1 MYQWLSKP
9 VLCCLTRVQCFRVEF
24 SLGDCC
30 SQLFLSF
37 SLCWKWTW
45 KHGICQKGFT
55 RNKKNSQLRHTIFL
69 LSFVLKFQYHDRY
82 WSSKLHFYQWMQTKE
97 IKATILLRFEL
108 NNELKDCIVSVS
120 LIVRD
125 LDLVEF

>member
-1 MYQWLSKP
+1 
-9 VLCCLTRVQCFRVEF
+9 
-24 SLGDCC
+24 
-30 SQLFLSF
+30 
-37 SLCWKWTW
+37 
-45 KHGICQKGFT
+45 
-55 RNKKNSQLRHTIFL
+55 
-69 LSFVLKFQYHDRY
+69 
-82 WSSKLHFYQWMQTKE
+82 MQTKE